1 MSTEVITILLSSFV
15 VIGILI
21 YNYTKLLGLPAFIVF
36 MGIGLILGD
45 GAMGGPTYDNPK
57 LTEFLCNMSLNI
69 IIFVGGFNTSYQSIK
84 LAWKEGLVLSTVGV
98 LLTAVIL
105 GYFTWWVTG
114 LPLIICILFGA
125 IVSSTD
131 AAVVFS
137 IIESKQIKLKNH
149 TGTILEFESATND
162 PMALILV
169 TLFTTIALGGESA
182 NLSLEVVIF
191 EFLGLL
197 VIGAFAGVLF
207 GFITKWIL
215 KRVNFPDIG
224 LVPIFILAMFFIAS
238 YSGSL
243 LGGNLL
249 IASYIFGV
257 IAGNSEYKGKKNSL
271 YFTNSLSWLAQ
282 ALMFLFLGLQIFV
295 ADLKAVFLLS
305 ILPSLFLIFVAR
317 PVAVLACYLPFRKV
331 QWNKRFFISFIGLKG
346 ATPIVFAFIP
356 LMQGV
361 AHSETLF
368 DMVFYV
374 VMFSVIIQGTLLK
387 PAAKWLKLLEN

>member
-1 MSTEVITILLSSFV
+1 MSTEVIAILLSSFV

-36 MGIGLILGD
+36 MGIGLLLGD
-45 GAMGGPTYDNPK
+45 GSMGEPIYDNPK
-57 LTEFLCNMSLNI
+57 LTEFLSSMALNI

-98 LLTAVIL
+98 LLTALIL

-114 LPLIICILFGA
+114 LPLLICILFGA

-137 IIESKQIKLKNH
+137 IIESKQIKLKYN

-169 TLFTTIALGGESA
+169 TLFTAMALGGA
-182 NLSLEVVIF
+182 NADFSIEVAVL

-197 VIGAFAGVLF
+197 VIGALAGVIV

-215 KRVNFPDIG
+215 KRVTFPDIG

-257 IAGNSEYKGKKNSL
+257 LSGNSEYKGKKNSL

-295 ADLKAVFLLS
+295 ADLKAIFFIS
-305 ILPSLFLIFVAR
+305 ILPSLFLIFAAR
-317 PVAVLACYLPFRKV
+317 PLAVLACYLPFRKV
-331 QWNKRFFISFIGLKG
+331 QWNKRIFISFIGLKG

-361 AHSETLF
+361 AHAETLF
-368 DMVFYV
+368 NMVFFV
-374 VMFSVIIQGTLLK
+374 VIFSVFIQGTFLN
-387 PAAKWLKLLEN
+387 PVAKWLKLSEG

>member
-1 MSTEVITILLSSFV
+1 MSTDIITILLSVFV
-15 VIGILI
+15 VVGILI
-21 YNYTKLLGLPAFIVF
+21 YNYTKNLGIPAFIVF

-45 GAMGGPTYDNPK
+45 GSIGEPIYDNPK
-57 LTEFLCNMSLNI
+57 LTEFLSSMALNI
-69 IIFVGGFNTSYQSIK
+69 IIFVGGFNTSYSSIK
-84 LAWKEGLVLSTVGV
+84 LAWKEGILLSTVGV
-98 LLTAVIL
+98 LLTAIIL
-105 GYFTWWVTG
+105 GYFTCLITG
-114 LPLIICILFGA
+114 LPLITSILFGA

-131 AAVVFS
+131 AAVVFG
-137 IIESKQIKLKNH
+137 IIESKQIKLKYN

-169 TLFTTIALGGESA
+169 TLFTVMALGGNNAE
-182 NLSLEVVIF
+182 LSIGATVL

-197 VIGAFAGVLF
+197 VIGALAGLVF

-215 KRVNFPDIG
+215 KRVTFPDIG

-243 LGGNLL
+243 MGGNLL

-257 IAGNSEYKGKKNSL
+257 LSGNTEYKGKKNSL
-271 YFTNSLSWLAQ
+271 YFNNSLSWLAQ
-282 ALMFLFLGLQIFV
+282 ALMFLFLGLQIFI
-295 ADLKAVFLLS
+295 ADLKVVFLLS

-317 PVAVLACYLPFRKV
+317 PVAVLTCYLPFRKV
-331 QWNKRFFISFIGLKG
+331 QWNKRIFISFIGLKG

-361 AHSETLF
+361 DHAETLF
-368 DMVFYV
+368 NMVFFV
-374 VMFSVIIQGTLLK
+374 VIFSVFIQGTFLN
-387 PAAKWLKLLEN
+387 PVAKWLKLSKD